1 VADVDPT
8 AVREETRRDVEG
20 LRGGV
25 VALAQELDD
34 LRRRADLLDARKEVD
49 ALMARLAPRG
59 GSSGL

>member
-1 VADVDPT
+1 VDPPV
-8 AVREETRRDVEG
+8 VREEALREVEG

-34 LRRRADLLDARKEVD
+34 LRRRADLLDTRREVD

-59 GSSGL
+59 GSGGL